1 MPLPFNII
9 LELYIPD
16 DDDFVDPFCEFE
28 RRLHEE
34 RKEKR
39 RTRCRYVP
47 GGGAPPLGRVPTS
60 ASYTMRNNMPHG
72 EVCAI
77 VGLELP
83 IAFISPVACRIR
95 VLSSGPN

>member
-16 DDDFVDPFCEFE
+16 NDDFVNPFCEFE

-47 GGGAPPLGRVPTS
+47 GGLRLLAESRLARLIPCVIT
-60 ASYTMRNNMPHG
+60 
-72 EVCAI
+72 
-77 VGLELP
+77 
-83 IAFISPVACRIR
+83 CRMER
-95 VLSSGPN
+95 SVQLWVLNYR

>member
-1 MPLPFNII
+1 MNLLI
-9 LELYIPD
+9 L
-16 DDDFVDPFCEFE
+16 FVSSKDVCTKEE
-28 RRLHEE
+28 RRRGELDVDMY
-34 RKEKR
+34 R
-39 RTRCRYVP
+39 
-47 GGGAPPLGRVPTS
+47 GGAPPLGRVPTS

-95 VLSSGPN
+95 VSSSGPSWGL